1 MTEAQF
7 DALLQSKTG
16 PTRHTWA
23 DRRDLLG
30 LFRDV
35 PRGRTVLLTLVL
47 LIRCTTPPLVGVAL
61 GLTVRGVQRAD
72 AIGSLGPLTGP
83 LSLFGVL
90 LVSGHL
96 ADAWAPSLTFAAAA
110 AIDGAHRTEVARLAS
125 STLDVVALEAS
136 GTHALLR
143 EVAADPM
150 LGFEATPGK
159 GATAE
164 LRWLV
169 NVAAAVTAAL
179 ALCWYAWWLVP
190 IVAVPALVN
199 RFLRKR
205 EAFGVAAR
213 WKWAA
218 GGEAPADVW
227 RRATVGPEAK
237 DIRLFGLADWTVE
250 TMHSHI
256 LKANLPLW
264 TYAIR
269 LVRTEWTQ
277 FALIVAGLVPAYVL
291 AAHSTALGETSVG
304 VLTAVLMGS
313 WSLHQATS
321 SSWDLIEM
329 SGSTNLRN
337 ATQELRTA
345 LADPDDR
352 SRARLTETANPSSR
366 AARRPGGPPHI
377 VFEDVSFAYAP
388 HLPPVLAAASFEIPA
403 GATVALVGLNGAG
416 KSTLVKLLTQLYR
429 PSSGRILVDGVDL
442 ASVPQAVWQSRI
454 SAVFQDFIKYESTL
468 EDNIVLGQSQLPT
481 DRDALAAAVA
491 ESGLQPVI
499 DRLPRGLASMVSRN
513 REGGVDLSG
522 GQWQQ
527 VVLARA
533 LMGLGGA
540 PGLLVLDEPTAH
552 LDVNTERETFLRLNA
567 RRGTTTTLLI
577 THRLS
582 TTRDADRILF
592 LREGRIEEAG
602 THEQLMRLDGHYAQ
616 MFRIQAERFSKG
628 FTMLE
633 EDS

>member
-1 MTEAQF
+1 M
-7 DALLQSKTG
+7 LL
-16 PTRHTWA
+16 A
-23 DRRDLLG
+23 
-30 LFRDV
+30 
-35 PRGRTVLLTLVL
+35 LVL
-47 LIRCTTPPLVGVAL
+47 LIRCTTPPLVGVSL

-72 AIGSLGPLTGP
+72 AIGSLDPVIGPLV
-83 LSLFGVL
+83 LFGVL
-90 LVSGHL
+90 LVAGHL
-96 ADAWAPSLTFAAAA
+96 ADAWTPSLTFAASA

-150 LGFEATPGK
+150 LGFEATPSK

-169 NVAAAVTAAL
+169 NVAAATTAAL

-237 DIRLFGLADWTVE
+237 DIRLFGLADWTVK
-250 TMHSHI
+250 TMHSYI

-269 LVRTEWTQ
+269 LVRSEWTQ

-291 AAHSTALGETSVG
+291 VAHSTALGETSVG

-337 ATQELRTA
+337 ATQELRTI

-352 SRARLTETANPSSR
+352 SRPLAPDTAVPSSPT
-366 AARRPGGPPHI
+366 ARHPIGGPPHI

-388 HLPPVLAAASFEIPA
+388 HLPPVLAAVSFEIPA

-429 PSSGRILVDGVDL
+429 PTSGRILVDGVDL
-442 ASVPQAVWQSRI
+442 ASIPQSVWRSRI

-468 EDNIVLGQSQLPT
+468 EDNIVLGQSQLPA
-481 DRDALAAAVA
+481 DRDALAAAIA
-491 ESGLQPVI
+491 ESGLQPAI
-499 DRLPRGLASMVSRN
+499 DRLPRGLDSMVARN

-552 LDVNTERETFLRLNA
+552 LDVDTERQTFLRLNA

-582 TTRDADRILF
+582 TIRDADRILL

-602 THEQLMRLDGHYAQ
+602 THEQLMQFDGHYAQ
-616 MFRIQAERFSKG
+616 MFRIQAERFNKG

-633 EDS
+633 EDA